1 MTKERASRPVHG
13 SGHAGAAGRR
23 RHEIALAG
31 AGRWGLR
38 ILREL
43 VACGARVWVVDPS
56 EEARAR
62 ARAEGASEAY
72 PDEAGLPPFDAAV
85 VAVPTRGHAG
95 AVERL
100 GASGRPVFCEKPLTA
115 DAEEAA
121 ALARKFSGRLFVLD
135 KWRYHP
141 AVEALADI
149 AAERSLGPV
158 RALRTRRVQ
167 PGISGYDVDPVWV
180 LAPHELSIASEILG
194 ALPPLVA
201 ARARFAGDEVV
212 ALEAEFGAS
221 GDFSFEAAADCPER
235 VREIVL
241 ACADATV
248 RWSMADE
255 HAIVVEGRL
264 AGRRTVDA
272 EPPLAREMRALISS
286 LAGGKPL
293 KTDGIQGAASV
304 ELLERARALAGV
316 TRGGRRSR

>member
-1 MTKERASRPVHG
+1 MTKERDSRPVPGAG
-13 SGHAGAAGRR
+13 SSARVSAERR
-23 RHEIALAG
+23 EIALAG

-38 ILREL
+38 ILRDL

-62 ARAEGASEAY
+62 ARSEGASGAY
-72 PDEAGLPPFDAAV
+72 PDASGLPRFDAAV
-85 VAVPTRGHAG
+85 VAVPTRGHAA

-100 GASGRPVFCEKPLTA
+100 GSAGLPVFCEKPLTA
-115 DAEEAA
+115 DATEAE
-121 ALARKFSGRLFVLD
+121 ALASKFAGRLFVLD

-141 AVEALADI
+141 AVEALAEI
-149 AAERSLGPV
+149 AAGRTLGPV

-194 ALPPLVA
+194 SLPPLAA
-201 ARARFAGDEVV
+201 ARARFAGNEVI

-221 GDFSFEAAADCPER
+221 REFSFEAAADAPER

-241 ACADATV
+241 ECGDATA

-255 HAIVVEGRL
+255 HAIVVEGRQS
-264 AGRRTVDA
+264 GRRPVDST
-272 EPPLAREMRALISS
+272 PPLAREMQALLSS
-286 LAGGKPL
+286 LAGGRPL
-293 KTDGIQGAASV
+293 KTDGLEGAASV
-304 ELLERARALAGV
+304 RRLESARELAGV
-316 TRGGRRSR
+316 NRDGRRSR